1 MKTHCEIKH
10 AGLMV
15 FTKCGLLFWPEV
27 NNSYTHDVVVCEEN
41 FLKEKE
47 KYCKNCLKVI
57 NKEK

>member
-1 MKTHCEIKH
+1 MKIHFERKH

-27 NNSYTHDVVVCEEN
+27 NNHHEDDVVVSD
-41 FLKEKE
+41 KKRVT
-47 KYCKNCLKVI
+47 CKNCLKII